1 MLRTHGG
8 IHFRKRIISPAPM
21 LQAQSLSPVLQNNPQ
36 NQSTRGPMSRLSAN
50 FVAPLAMLAVGIC
63 STATS
68 PAQMQMPACHPMPAK
83 TDLIAPESLPPPQKL
98 TGIGN

>member
-1 MLRTHGG
+1 
-8 IHFRKRIISPAPM
+8 
-21 LQAQSLSPVLQNNPQ
+21 
-36 NQSTRGPMSRLSAN
+36 
-50 FVAPLAMLAVGIC
+50 MLALGIC

-98 TGIGN
+98 TGIGNMHFPVSSKNPETQAWFDQGINLVFDFWDYEANRAFEQAIRTDPNCTI